1 MLYLTESH
9 RWEKILDSTVAT
21 GGRFAFHFTPDST
34 FYPIK
39 ASIRYQ
45 DSSFNT
51 RSQLLF
57 FRNEFQAKNFESAF
71 FLEPGTI
78 EISEDSNSV
87 PTKYGMHARIKAGRE
102 NDLLYKNPLS
112 GFGRIGNYTGAKRTE
127 RLNSFRQRIRQQ
139 PFSYLHL
146 QYIYDNKEE
155 YTEDELRD
163 LLSHFDDEVQAS
175 ALGNLF
181 RTYFNLRND
190 ADKPYRDIALISTDQ
205 RRHSIID
212 KSASLNMLVFWAS
225 WCGPCRQEIPLL
237 KALRAKYPEKSL
249 SLVSIS
255 IDEDPKRWKK
265 ALDEEKMLWPQFVA
279 DSGKVEQI
287 RQTFNFIA
295 IPMVIFTDRQGKEIK
310 RFRGYSKER
319 SAQYEEV
326 IKTSLAL

>member
-1 MLYLTESH
+1 MIYLTEAH

-45 DSSFNT
+45 DSSFKS

-57 FRNEFQAKNFESAF
+57 FRNEFRAKNFESAF
-71 FLEPGTI
+71 FLEQGTI
-78 EISEDSNSV
+78 EISEDSISV

-127 RLNSFRQRIRQQ
+127 RLNSFAERIRQQ
-139 PFSYLHL
+139 PYSYLHL

-163 LLSHFDDEVQAS
+163 LLSYFDDDVQAS

-181 RTYFNLRND
+181 RTYFTLRND
-190 ADKPYRDIALISTDQ
+190 ADKPYQDLSLISTDQ

-237 KALRAKYPEKSL
+237 KELRAKYPEKSL

-255 IDEDPKRWKK
+255 IDEDPERWKK
-265 ALDEEKMLWPQFVA
+265 ALNEEKMGWPQFVA

-287 RQTFNFIA
+287 RQTFNFNA
-295 IPMVIFTDRQGKEIK
+295 IPMVIFTDSQGKEIK

-326 IKTSLAL
+326 IKASLAL